1 MSRYSANK
9 RLYEIQL
16 NNMRLDLERSKEA
29 NKQIKKLRSRE
40 SYAKLLMENID
51 NYLNKLKFLKKVI
64 IVEETN
70 FRERRIDYI
79 NTNITEALLKIFPE
93 ENFTASVDCDIYR
106 GKSYA
111 QLVLRDPSG
120 NERLPHIQ
128 EGKMCQYLISF
139 AAVKGVTTALGSDV
153 IYIDEAFGAASSDNI
168 QKMGP
173 ILNEIVESGVQII
186 LVSQNSNLYSNVPHR
201 EIIFHKD
208 PVQKKVIV
216 DEISDYNT
224 DCGTEETIFIKDELT
239 S

>member
-9 RLYEIQL
+9 RLYEIKL
-16 NNMRLDLERSKEA
+16 NNMRLDLERSKDA
-29 NKQIKKLRSRE
+29 NKQIEKLRNRE
-40 SYAKLLMENID
+40 SFVKLLLENIE
-51 NYLNKLKFLKKVI
+51 NYLNKIKFLKKVI
-64 IVEETN
+64 TVEETN
-70 FRERRIDYI
+70 FRKRRIEYI

-153 IYIDEAFGAASSDNI
+153 IYIDEAFGAASADNI

-173 ILNEIVESGVQII
+173 ILNEIAKNGVQII
-186 LVSQNSNLYSNVPHR
+186 LVSQNSSLYVNIPHR
-201 EIIFHKD
+201 EIRFHKE
-208 PVQKKVIV
+208 PIYKKVII

-224 DCGTEETIFIKDELT
+224 ECGTEK
-239 S
+239 